1 MKFRGVEIEFV
12 LKPGPETDLQPPM
25 ETEALVIAQEPFR
38 VRIATILRRAAERGE
53 ETFEMSGLDNRY
65 PRFPVVGAAKIA
77 AQEVYR
83 VLKGDGRPLRKII
96 INVQGDGVL
105 ALYSKTFEG
114 YIQHLEN
121 DLGEEPYYTVDLI
134 IELPEGIVLIER
146 SNPPFGWAFPGGFI
160 DPGEEPRQAAI
171 REAKEET
178 NLDLDNVT
186 EFKTYGEPGRDPRF
200 QTVSTV
206 FIAKGVGQP
215 HFGDDAKGLKII
227 PYSELLNFKYAF
239 DHKKIIQDY
248 LKKGQFPSLIR

>member
-1 MKFRGVEIEFV
+1 MNVRGVNIDIV
-12 LKPGPETDLQPPM
+12 LVPGTEDLNTAPL
-25 ETEALVIAQEPFR
+25 EGYDLVKAQDPFR
-38 VRIATILRRAAERGE
+38 QRVRTMFERAHQRRIE
-53 ETFEMSGLDNRY
+53 EFELSGLDNRY
-65 PRFPVVGAAKIA
+65 PDFPIIGAAKIV
-77 AQEVYR
+77 AQET
-83 VLKGDGRPLRKII
+83 LRAVKKSA
-96 INVQGDGVL
+96 QPF
-105 ALYSKTFEG
+105 KTISIQVPGERTRELFRKTLEG
-114 YIQHLEN
+114 YIQHIEN

-134 IELPEGIVLIER
+134 IELPEGLVLIER
-146 SNPPFGWAFPGGFI
+146 SNPPYGWALPGGFI
-160 DPGEEPRQAAI
+160 DPGEEPKEAAV

-248 LKKGQFPSLIR
+248 LRRG